1 MYFCSIGKIIK
12 LKNFINRI
20 FENHSLIFKL
30 IVYVIAVIAIVYL
43 FPRNGQFKYQFQ
55 KGSQWQYDDFYAP
68 FDFAIYKNEN
78 EILAEKQQIENNRKY
93 FFTSQDTVYQNIK
106 NNLFYEGKKL
116 FSTETPNFIYGL
128 HIAEKT
134 IEKIYQVGFVEK
146 WNDNVLSQS
155 NDFIVELLN
164 KNEAT
169 AINFKQLYNYKT
181 VNQEIEK
188 AFKDFENK
196 EEKNKWTALL
206 KKLMLPNVYFDKKT
220 TDNFNKNQI
229 EKILPVKGFIEKGA
243 LIISNGAVIENSD
256 YEKLSSINREFD
268 QQIWGKQNRYR
279 LLISYIILVAITLM
293 MLFLFI
299 NKYRFD
305 IGENITKITFLLTN
319 IFLMVLATK
328 LILQYNSKYLYVIP
342 FTLMPLLI
350 KAILDSRL
358 GLFTYV
364 LTILLIGFIV
374 PNNFEFVFIQ
384 IITGIVTILTVS
396 ELNKRANIF
405 LTVGKIIGVYILTY
419 IAFTVT
425 HEGNLANVASQN
437 IYLFILNGLLT
448 ASLIIP
454 MIFIF
459 EKTFGLTSDETLREF
474 SDTNHKLLRE
484 LNEKAPGTFQH
495 SMQVANLAEDACKE
509 IGANALFARTGAMY
523 HDIGKMHNP
532 MYFVENQTTG
542 VNPHSELD
550 PEESARI
557 IIDHVVLGIEL
568 AKKYNLPDRLIDFI
582 RTHHGTN
589 LVYYFYKKEEEYNPD
604 ATDINK
610 FRYPGPI
617 PFSKETAVVMICDA
631 CEAAS
636 KSLKEPTA
644 KTLDLF
650 VDKIVKG
657 QMENGQFQNAD
668 ITFREIEKVKKVVK
682 KKLKNI
688 HHIRIEY
695 PE

>member
-12 LKNFINRI
+12 LKNFLNRI

-30 IVYVIAVIAIVYL
+30 IVYLIAVIAIVYL

-55 KGSQWQYDDFYAP
+55 QGSQWQYDDFYAP
-68 FDFAIYKNEN
+68 FDFAIHKNEA
-78 EILAEKQQIENNRKY
+78 EINSEKQEIQNNKKY
-93 FFTSQDTVYQNIK
+93 FFKKQDSISK
-106 NNLFYEGKKL
+106 NVENKLLVESKSL
-116 FSTETPNFIYGL
+116 FSNETVHDKTGLEIANGIIQQIYEVGYLKKTDEKFKQNNFF
-128 HIAEKT
+128 
-134 IEKIYQVGFVEK
+134 IEILSGNLSKVVDYKDLYTDNSVKNAINLAYVNYENTDERNK
-146 WNDNVLSQS
+146 WIS
-155 NDFIVELLN
+155 LLN
-164 KNEAT
+164 RIVVPDVFYDKN
-169 AINFKQLYNYKT
+169 F
-181 VNQEIEK
+181 
-188 AFKDFENK
+188 
-196 EEKNKWTALL
+196 
-206 KKLMLPNVYFDKKT
+206 
-220 TDNFNKNQI
+220 TDTYLRNQI
-229 EKILPVKGFIEKGA
+229 NSVLPVKGYIEKGT
-243 LIISNGAVIENSD
+243 LIISNGDIIESSD
-256 YEKLSSINREFD
+256 FEKLSSINKEYEHLTWSQKNFY
-268 QQIWGKQNRYR
+268 W
-279 LLISYIILVAITLM
+279 LLLSYLALVALTLL
-293 MLFLFI
+293 MLVLFI
-299 NKYRFD
+299 NQYRPV
-305 IGENITKITFLLTN
+305 IGESISKLTFLFT
-319 IFLMVLATK
+319 IMFLMVLATK
-328 LILQYNSKYLYVIP
+328 LIINYNPKYLYIIP
-342 FTLMPLLI
+342 YTLLPLMV
-350 KAILDSRL
+350 KAILDARV
-358 GLFTYV
+358 GLFTHV
-364 LTILLIGFIV
+364 LTVLLIGFLV
-374 PNNFEFVFIQ
+374 QNSFEFIFIQ
-384 IITGIVTILTVS
+384 IIAGIVTILTVS
-396 ELNKRANIF
+396 DMNKRANIF
-405 LTVGKIIGVYILTY
+405 LTVLKIISVYLLIY
-419 IAFTVT
+419 IAFSIT
-425 HEGNLANVASQN
+425 HEGNLANINKLN
-437 IYLFILNGLLT
+437 IYLFVTNGLLT

-459 EKTFGLTSDETLREF
+459 EKSFGLTSDETLREF

-495 SMQVANLAEDACKE
+495 SMQVANLAEEACTE
-509 IGANALFARTGAMY
+509 IGANALLARTGALY
-523 HDIGKMHNP
+523 HDIGKIYNP
-532 MYFVENQTTG
+532 MYFVENQATG
-542 VNPHSELD
+542 VNPHTEID

-568 AKKYNLPDRLIDFI
+568 AKKHNLPDRLIDFI

-657 QMENGQFQNAD
+657 QIENGQFQNAD

-688 HHIRIEY
+688 YHIRIEY